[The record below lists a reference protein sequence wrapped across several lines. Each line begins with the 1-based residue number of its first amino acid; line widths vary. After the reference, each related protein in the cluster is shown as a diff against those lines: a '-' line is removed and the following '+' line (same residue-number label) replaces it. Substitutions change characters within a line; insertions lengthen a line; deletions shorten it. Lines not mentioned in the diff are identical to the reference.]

1 MIRHFIIMSYAYPEY
16 KRIAFDIIE
25 KDGSIQY
32 IEYIDHIIS
41 NIREKCNGDAPFST
55 HSIPADDEN
64 WESVVKAD
72 PYFRDVAVIDDFD
85 EFMAK
90 IIESRKL
97 KGTDVGNYIINKIT
111 PLTHLQLQKLCYF
124 CYADYLCETKK
135 KLFNDNIYAFRLG
148 PVIETVYNSFK
159 GNGSQPLHP
168 ESNKGNLF
176 KKGQDLTSENDEE
189 NLLEEGSKLNKLPSE
204 IRILFSKD
212 GIEKLKS
219 INKTLDKYGKCSAS
233 ELVAMTHREN
243 TPWDKAD
250 DNKPFAEISDE
261 NILKYHRYEEI

>member
-85 EFMAK
+85 EFMNK

-97 KGTDVGNYIINKIT
+97 KGTDVENYIINKIT

-135 KLFNDNIYAFRLG
+135 KLFPIIFPKL
-148 PVIETVYNSFK
+148 SFK
-159 GNGSQPLHP
+159 KRGRYRIDFSISFCSYIQGSFRI
-168 ESNKGNLF
+168 F
-176 KKGQDLTSENDEE
+176 K
-189 NLLEEGSKLNKLPSE
+189 
-204 IRILFSKD
+204 
-212 GIEKLKS
+212 
-219 INKTLDKYGKCSAS
+219 
-233 ELVAMTHREN
+233 
-243 TPWDKAD
+243 
-250 DNKPFAEISDE
+250 
-261 NILKYHRYEEI
+261 